1 MMEFSAATR
10 RDNLGRLRGETFDIL
25 VIGGGIAGAG
35 IARDAAL
42 RGFKTALIEKED
54 YAGGTSSRSSK
65 LIHGGLRYLENLQ
78 LRLVFE
84 ASSEK
89 RVLRR
94 IAPHLLRPLPFIL
107 PIYRHRSPGYAK
119 LRAGMWLYDALALF
133 RNIQLHRMLDP
144 REVLQLEPWIWAPD
158 LAGGARFYDYGV
170 DDARLTLA
178 TVLSAHQQG
187 AVVVN
192 HARVCG
198 LVKEKGRVR
207 GAQVHDQIEGTELE
221 VNSRVVVNSAGPWS
235 DLVLRMDDPRLRRRL
250 RPSKGIHLLVPRE
263 KIGNRHAVVFTSYRD
278 NRAMFVIPWGR
289 YVILGTTDTDY
300 SGDPDQVYADASD
313 VAYVLGSF
321 NRAFP
326 DVRLSEEDIL
336 STYAGLRP
344 LAEGG
349 ASWSYRA
356 SREHQI
362 LESSSGLISIIGG
375 KLTTYRIMARQL
387 VDRVE
392 EKLAREFGVRPSR
405 GCETDRLTL
414 TGGTLG
420 GVDLL
425 LAREVEG
432 AAREH
437 GLEGEEV
444 ASYLIGT
451 YGVGYGRVLEF
462 IRGDASLGRQIMP
475 ELPNLWAEVPH
486 AIRYEMALTLSDFMI
501 RRTRLIYEEKSH
513 RPDLAPRVAA
523 LMARHLGWEPG
534 GVEDQLEGY
543 RREVELT
550 RRYQG

>member
-10 RDNLGRLRGETFDIL
+10 KDNLARLREETFDLL
-25 VIGGGIAGAG
+25 VIGGGITGAG

-54 YAGGTSSRSSK
+54 YASGTSSRSSK
-65 LIHGGLRYLENLQ
+65 LIHGGLRYLKNLQ
-78 LRLVFE
+78 FHLVFE
-84 ASSEK
+84 ASAER

-107 PIYRHRSPGYAK
+107 PIYRHRSPGYSK
-119 LRAGMWLYDALALF
+119 LRAGMWLYDALGLF
-133 RNIQLHRMLDP
+133 GNVQLHRMLGP
-144 REVLQLEPWIWAPD
+144 SEVLQLEPWIWAQG

-178 TVLSAHQQG
+178 TLLSAHQHG

-192 HARVCG
+192 HARACG

-207 GAQVHDQIEGTELE
+207 GAQVRDQIEGKEHE
-221 VNSRVVVNSAGPWS
+221 VMARVVVNAAGPWS
-235 DLVLRMDDPRLRRRL
+235 DLVLRMDDPRSRPRL
-250 RPSKGIHLLVPRE
+250 RLSKGVHLLVPRE
-263 KIGNRHAVVFTSYRD
+263 KIGNRHAVVFTSYKD

-289 YVILGTTDTDY
+289 YVILGTTDTEY
-300 SGDPDQVYADASD
+300 PVDPDQVWADAAD

-344 LAEGG
+344 LVGGG

-362 LESSSGLISIIGG
+362 LESGSGLISIIGG

-405 GCETDRLTL
+405 GCETDRLPL
-414 TGGTLG
+414 AGGNLA
-420 GVDLL
+420 GVHLL

-444 ASYLIGT
+444 APHLIGT
-451 YGVGYGRVLEF
+451 YGAGYGRVMEF
-462 IRGDASLGRQIMP
+462 VRQDPLLRRQIMP
-475 ELPNLWAEVPH
+475 GLPYLWAEVPH
-486 AIRYEMALTLSDFMI
+486 AIRCEMAMTLSDFML
-501 RRTRLIYEEKSH
+501 RRTHLIYEEKSQGL
-513 RPDLAPRVAA
+513 DLAPKVAA
-523 LMARHLGWEPG
+523 LMARHLGWGPS
-534 GVEDQLEGY
+534 GVECQVEGY

-550 RRYQG
+550 RRYRG